1 MAPRSKIAQMPA
13 DVREW
18 LDQALAD
25 RNFSGY
31 KELESLLKERGF
43 DISHA
48 AIHRHGQQLEK
59 RLARIKAS
67 TQAAELIA
75 KAAPDDKDS
84 RSEAVTAMIQ
94 TSIFDALMD
103 LEDAESL
110 PAEKRL
116 PLLSK
121 AAQGFAKL
129 ADSSLNRKKWQADV
143 MAKIEA
149 MAKAKSK
156 KGQPFIQQEA
166 LDYIKEVVYGIRS

>member
-1 MAPRSKIAQMPA
+1 MP
-13 DVREW
+13 DSVRKW
-18 LDQALAD
+18 LEQALID
-25 RNFSGY
+25 RNFSDY
-31 KELESLLKERGF
+31 KELEALVKGKGY

-48 AIHRHGQQLEK
+48 AIHRHGQKLER
-59 RLARIKAS
+59 RLAKIQAS
-67 TQAAELIA
+67 TRAAELIA
-75 KAAPDDKDS
+75 QSAPDDKDS

-94 TSIFDALMD
+94 TSIFDTLMD

-110 PAEKRL
+110 PPEKRL

-129 ADSSLNRKKWQADV
+129 ADSSLNRKKWQAEV
-143 MAKIEA
+143 IAKIEA

-156 KGQPFIQQEA
+156 KGEPFIQQEA